1 MSDWTNSHDLVYA
14 FVCVSFLADGE
25 VDESEKEAMR
35 GNVKVMLPDMGDD
48 EYHQVEKEVIDKFIA
63 LGDETSR
70 FGQYGSSLSAI
81 KEMFS
86 SDDDRYKVIKNLAYI
101 ARADQ
106 FIHENEMKM
115 VEQAVTD
122 LDMEDKVSLVKTES
136 TLFVDFKSQLFIL
149 NKAYQLVPDIHY
161 WALTF
166 LRLNGVRNNVGK
178 KNAQ

>member
-14 FVCVSFLADGE
+14 FVCVSFLADGD

-63 LGDETSR
+63 LGDEASR
-70 FGQYGSSLSAI
+70 FDQYGSSLSAI

-101 ARADQ
+101 ARADE

-115 VEQAVTD
+115 IEQACSA

-136 TLFVDFKSQLFIL
+136 TLFVDFK
-149 NKAYQLVPDIHY
+149 A
-161 WALTF
+161 
-166 LRLNGVRNNVGK
+166 
-178 KNAQ
+178 